1 MSKKYGKTKEEIS
14 AEKMLICR
22 NIVKEVLNF
31 GIDEDQKL
39 QIIKLLSLELEDNE
53 AMKRICISVKEVKDS
68 EHESKN
74 NNKLLNF

>member
-1 MSKKYGKTKEEIS
+1 M
-14 AEKMLICR
+14 
-22 NIVKEVLNF
+22 KEVLNF